1 MWAYFTSFFWCYFGF
16 RAQIPHASL
25 TNIFFKPEVVNFDDS
40 IEQLSLLFG
49 VQEVRINSTLASHAN
64 HSKLGEWNPNVL
76 PYASADRTG
85 RMKVVTREMKKKTLI
100 VYYIHKIDKTGA
112 KEPRENWDV
121 QFNDALSLL
130 QHSLA
135 FEVFH

>member
-1 MWAYFTSFFWCYFGF
+1 M
-16 RAQIPHASL
+16 
-25 TNIFFKPEVVNFDDS
+25 
-40 IEQLSLLFG
+40 SLLFG

-76 PYASADRTG
+76 PYESADRTG
-85 RMKVVTREMKKKTLI
+85 RMKVVTREMKKKALI
-100 VYYIHKIDKTGA
+100 VYYTHKIDEIGA
-112 KEPRENWDV
+112 KEMRENCDV

-135 FEVFH
+135 FEVFQY